1 MPEFLVTPED
11 LIEASARLTA
21 IGCEVDELY
30 CHLSGCAGAAAGTP
44 TEGAFDDLLGHFSAV
59 LPHFGLAGEHLGAA
73 VASAGTGYS
82 RGDDEVA
89 SSCDG
94 GLAAGCPAALTP
106 AARPPNDPRTSRA
119 A

>member
-1 MPEFLVTPED
+1 MSEFLVTPED
-11 LIEASARLTA
+11 VIVAAGRLGA
-21 IGCEVDELY
+21 ISGGVEDLCGQLR
-30 CHLSGCAGAAAGTP
+30 GCAGAAAGTP
-44 TEGAFDDLLGHFSAV
+44 AEGAFDGMLGHFSAV